1 MIDKTGMKILLQE
14 DIQERKDL
22 INYYYKQAKEGIEDL
37 KEYYINHLEYHRKVL
52 KDLEEMLEAYK

>member
-37 KEYYINHLEYHRKVL
+37 KEYYINHLEYHKKVL
-52 KDLEEMLEAYK
+52 EELQEMLEAYK

>member
-1 MIDKTGMKILLQE
+1 MIDKTGMMILLQE

-22 INYYYKQAKEGIEDL
+22 INYYYKQAKEGIKDL

-52 KDLEEMLEAYK
+52 VELQEMLEAYK